1 MVSQGRGT
9 MRVIALGGTLIVH
22 GVLGVWLLR
31 LPHEA
36 APAMP
41 DVALQVIW
49 IDAAVPPPQA
59 QMPAPP
65 PIAVTPPVAPPRPP
79 ERPRPALQ
87 AVEVA
92 APAPASAAQA
102 PRPSLQDQARALAR
116 DAAAPGGFDPDPL
129 RHRPAP
135 RADGRFA
142 MRDPLSAQ
150 DVVNGIG
157 ALFGGGPSDPCPRIR
172 QNLANANMGAGREL
186 AEEEIRRLRRNC
198 L

>member
-1 MVSQGRGT
+1 
-9 MRVIALGGTLIVH
+9 MRVFALGGTLIVH
-22 GVLGVWLLR
+22 VLIGIWLWR
-31 LPHEA
+31 LTDD
-36 APAMP
+36 APAP
-41 DVALQVIW
+41 PPEVALQVIW
-49 IDAAVPPPQA
+49 IDAAVPPSRA
-59 QMPAPP
+59 EMPAPP
-65 PIAVTPPVAPPRPP
+65 PSAVAPQVTPPRPP
-79 ERPRPALQ
+79 ARSRPALQ

-92 APAPASAAQA
+92 SPSPAPVLAAPD
-102 PRPSLQDQARALAR
+102 PRPSLHEQARALVR
-116 DAAAPGGFDPDPL
+116 DAASPGAFDPDPL

-186 AEEEIRRLRRNC
+186 AEEEIRRLQRNC

>member
-1 MVSQGRGT
+1 
-9 MRVIALGGTLIVH
+9 MRVFALGGTLIVH
-22 GVLGVWLLR
+22 VLLGVWLWR
-31 LPHEA
+31 LSNDTA
-36 APAMP
+36 APPP

-59 QMPAPP
+59 QMPTPP
-65 PIAVTPPVAPPRPP
+65 PRADAAQATPPRQS

-92 APAPASAAQA
+92 SPSPAPAPAAQA
-102 PRPSLQDQARALAR
+102 PRPSLHEQARALAR
-116 DAAAPGGFDPDPL
+116 EAGSPGAFDPDPL

-186 AEEEIRRLRRNC
+186 AEEEIRRLQRNC